1 MHSNRYILLLLSDL
15 SEMHCK
21 RSALALVDSNIPWD
35 MHRPLNDSCT
45 IQLLHFTI
53 QEPHMVNR
61 AFWRTCS
68 FLLGAALQNCFKS
81 DAGLQLHSFPSPNIK
96 TGSFVH
102 DVALKVPNWEPNK
115 RELQAI
121 SAEMRKL
128 SAQELKIDRLNVSL
142 EVAEKM
148 FQDNPFKLEH
158 LPNIA
163 AHSNDQVTIYRV
175 GDHVDISKGPMI
187 GNSSLLGKCTIS
199 AVHQLPAKQD
209 DNSHLYRVQG
219 VALPTGIT
227 MNHVMFNVIEERS
240 KKLNPA
246 RQPNEPYEE
255 SSIEANM
262 A

>member
-1 MHSNRYILLLLSDL
+1 
-15 SEMHCK
+15 MHCK
-21 RSALALVDSNIPWD
+21 RSALALVDSNTPWD
-35 MHRPLNDSCT
+35 MHRPLPSSCT
-45 IQLLHFTI
+45 VQLLHFTI
-53 QEPHMVNR
+53 QEPHLVNR

-102 DVALKVPNWEPNK
+102 DVALNVPSWEPNK

-121 SAEMRKL
+121 SAEMIKL
-128 SAQELKIDRLNVSL
+128 SARDLKIERLNVDL
-142 EVAEKM
+142 ELAEKM
-148 FQDNPFKLEH
+148 FQDNPYKLEH

-163 AHSNDQVTIYRV
+163 AHSNGDQVTLYRV

-187 GNSSLLGKCTIS
+187 ASSSLLGKCTVS
-199 AVHQLPAKQD
+199 AVHQLPKQD
-209 DNSHLYRVQG
+209 DKSTLYRIQG
-219 VALPTGIT
+219 VALPTGIS

-240 KKLNPA
+240 RKLNPA
-246 RQPNEPYEE
+246 RLPNEPYEE

>member
-1 MHSNRYILLLLSDL
+1 
-15 SEMHCK
+15 MHCK

-35 MHRPLNDSCT
+35 IHRPLTNACT
-45 IQLLHFTI
+45 VQLLHFNI
-53 QEPHMVNR
+53 LEPHLVNR

-68 FLLGAALQNCFKS
+68 FLLGAALQSCFKS

-102 DVALKVPNWEPNK
+102 DVALTVPNWEPNK

-121 SAEMRKL
+121 SAEMCKL
-128 SAQELKIDRLNVSL
+128 SAQDLRIERLNVSL
-142 EVAEKM
+142 EVAVKM

-163 AHSNDQVTIYRV
+163 AHSNDQVTLYRV
-175 GDHVDISKGPMI
+175 GDHVDISKGPMVA
-187 GNSSLLGKCTIS
+187 NSSLLGKCTVS
-199 AVHQLPAKQD
+199 AVHQLPKQKD
-209 DNSHLYRVQG
+209 QAETANLCRVQG
-219 VALPTGIT
+219 VALPAGIT
-227 MNHVMFNVIEERS
+227 MNHVMFNVLEERS

-255 SSIEANM
+255 TSIEANM